1 MRNYFVLDANLFH
14 AYSAKVS
21 ARGYKLNRNVSV
33 TKKTCLYVEQLSPEF
48 DNGVTLLDPFLDE
61 V

>member
-33 TKKTCLYVEQLSPEF
+33 TKKRVCMLNNWVLNLITV
-48 DNGVTLLDPFLDE
+48 
-61 V
+61 

>member
-33 TKKTCLYVEQLSPEF
+33 TKNVFVCWTTESWIW
-48 DNGVTLLDPFLDE
+48 
-61 V
+61 